1 MAESDMPLNDFGWD
15 VEVLWVLCVHSNAIH
30 QLVLVGKLLV
40 VKVLLQ
46 IHKVTGFYMAWL
58 RYFEFRTCIR
68 LQETA

>member
-1 MAESDMPLNDFGWD
+1 MPLDDLWRNLEVFRIFG
-15 VEVLWVLCVHSNAIH
+15 VHGNAVH
-30 QLVLVGKLLV
+30 QLVLVGELLL

-46 IHKVTGFYMAWL
+46 IHKVTGFYKERL